1 MAQTKVKLI
10 ADDVI
15 VQSNLNASHGIT
27 TADIGEN
34 ASYLYY
40 TDARVSS
47 YLSTNGYA
55 TQTDIVAAIT
65 DSAPVTLDTLNELA
79 AALGDDPNFATT
91 TATSLGLKAPLASP
105 SFTGVPSFSLN
116 DGTFIKAVNA
126 TNNVASTNV
135 WGYGLY
141 EGGSKLAEI
150 SLVRDGSSNQM
161 YIGTTTANQTLRIGT
176 ANKVTALTID
186 ASQNSTFAGNIT
198 FGDSHFIGDDA
209 SDNLLIQSSA
219 GENIIINSLDETLF
233 RINGSTKMQIGSS
246 GIMYI
251 MGATASK
258 NNSLQLQ
265 YNSTAGTAEIYSK
278 STGGNTSFEFYTSDG
293 GVTSKKL
300 SIANDGTSTLE
311 GHLYLKAAANQGQLF
326 FGTNNDYEIFGGGM
340 WGYFGFAS
348 PTYYRFF
355 SNGTDIARITT
366 DGITLGDGS
375 QRNITGPTN
384 QSLGLF
390 ARPNSAS
397 EGIIF
402 STDGG
407 TTTEMF
413 IQDGGRVN
421 IGPVNSDLPS
431 ALNIVPTNNYDPT
444 GSGGRDTG
452 GILIRGG
459 TTGNQ
464 NNTGGIGFAFGTGT
478 AGISGYQNGS
488 DADRVGLKFFTHGS
502 GTGSTASALSMII
515 KSGGEVGIGT
525 TSPSEM
531 LHVNKNAT
539 SRIVG
544 AYFTNSQANTGAEAV
559 SIAFGLNRSGGDF
572 VRKVEAIE
580 FGALQQWTGTPSTVN
595 SYLAF
600 NVTKSE
606 SLYERMRVTT
616 NGIDVTS
623 WGAHGVHL
631 KPDTADTN
639 NSGRLFLT
647 RIGGSGWAV
656 MNNSTNFSIRSGA
669 QVDSTS
675 GTEKI
680 RLTGYSATSWTSGSD
695 ETIKENIKPI
705 GNVLDKIND
714 YRCVEYNLIDDE
726 TKDKKIG
733 FIAQD
738 WQEDFPQIIE
748 QMENEKIGMK
758 YTETIPILLKAIQEL
773 KAEIEI
779 LKNK

>member
-10 ADDVI
+10 SDGVI
-15 VQSNLNASHGIT
+15 VQGNLHSSHGIT
-27 TADIGEN
+27 TAHIGEGSN
-34 ASYLYY
+34 LYY

-47 YLSTNGYA
+47 YLSTNSFA
-55 TQTDIVAAIT
+55 TESYVGTQIT
-65 DSAPVTLDTLNELA
+65 NLVDSSPATLNTLNELA

-91 TATSLGLKAPLASP
+91 TATNIGLKAPLASP
-105 SFTGVPSFSLN
+105 TFTG
-116 DGTFIKAVNA
+116 NA
-126 TNNVASTNV
+126 
-135 WGYGLY
+135 
-141 EGGSKLAEI
+141 
-150 SLVRDGSSNQM
+150 
-161 YIGTTTANQTLRIGT
+161 
-176 ANKVTALTID
+176 
-186 ASQNSTFAGNIT
+186 TFAGDIT

-340 WGYFGFAS
+340 WGYLGFTS

-390 ARPNSAS
+390 ARPNNAS

-431 ALNIVPTNNYDPT
+431 ALNIVPTNNYDST
-444 GSGGRDTG
+444 GTGGRATG

-459 TTGNQ
+459 TTGDQ

-502 GTGSTASALSMII
+502 GTGSAASALSMII

-525 TSPSEM
+525 ASPGYKLDVSDEIRMVGGLNMTAQTGTLYATDGALSYYSAGNGVYLNGAGASGWLRLQASGVENDQNSINIYGSAGNYMNFRTANSTRMIINSAGNVGIRTTSPKAS
-531 LHVNKNAT
+531 LDVDGDINTTGHL
-539 SRIVG
+539 
-544 AYFTNSQANTGAEAV
+544 ANTLEFSTYFGSGTTVIATLNGNFESGTTAV
-559 SIAFGLNRSGGDF
+559 ASIEYVGLYAYAGGDNTLGIIMASTRRSSNNTAWSNVNDETVHVAGSTSKEPTLYWDNGLLKITVGSSVQISCR
-572 VRKVEAIE
+572 VRITYH
-580 FGALQQWTGTPSTVN
+580 GSNTG
-595 SYLAF
+595 
-600 NVTKSE
+600 
-606 SLYERMRVTT
+606 
-616 NGIDVTS
+616 
-623 WGAHGVHL
+623 
-631 KPDTADTN
+631 
-639 NSGRLFLT
+639 LT
-647 RIGGSGWAV
+647 R
-656 MNNSTNFSIRSGA
+656 NH
-669 QVDSTS
+669 
-675 GTEKI
+675 
-680 RLTGYSATSWTSGSD
+680 SA
-695 ETIKENIKPI
+695 
-705 GNVLDKIND
+705 
-714 YRCVEYNLIDDE
+714 
-726 TKDKKIG
+726 
-733 FIAQD
+733 
-738 WQEDFPQIIE
+738 
-748 QMENEKIGMK
+748 
-758 YTETIPILLKAIQEL
+758 
-773 KAEIEI
+773 
-779 LKNK
+779 